1 MNGQVNASGGDDPAT
16 RTSSGGFMGQ
26 TSNPEEI
33 SDLAGT
39 IMRETGCTRVRFTL
53 EPVLDHDSGASGA
66 RRGSRRGSSRAGV
79 ERLPRTEFV
88 TVLSSGGAMGVFND
102 TT

>member
-1 MNGQVNASGGDDPAT
+1 MNDQVNASGGGDPAT

-33 SDLAGT
+33 SDLAAT

-53 EPVLDHDSGASGA
+53 KPVSDNDSGASGA
-66 RRGSRRGSSRAGV
+66 RRGSSRAGV
-79 ERLPRTEFV
+79 ERPPRTEFV
-88 TVLSSGGAMGVFND
+88 IVLPSGGAMGVFND